1 MLVKSERESLGKKS
15 VLSLPL
21 ITGWVVF
28 ERWNERVNEKMRR
41 NTEGTEW
48 GMDWEMRSC
57 NGAEMRDWITKRLKH
72 SPIKMRDSIR
82 SKSGPSV
89 CAQLTQ
95 TPALVLKLSVLLWG
109 DWRIYVGQR
118 GSALSC
124 TSRSLSRYLEQDIDI
139 SSIESCF
146 HSTSLLWMFRGT
158 SIASFVFL
166 LTCYL
171 RFTPHSM
178 VLMKLPVCHIY
189 CINFLFYTVCKSL
202 T

>member
-1 MLVKSERESLGKKS
+1 
-15 VLSLPL
+15 
-21 ITGWVVF
+21 
-28 ERWNERVNEKMRR
+28 MRR
-41 NTEGTEW
+41 NTGGTQW

-57 NGAEMRDWITKRLKH
+57 NGAEMRDWITERLKH

-95 TPALVLKLSVLLWG
+95 TPALVLKLSVLLRG
-109 DWRIYVGQR
+109 DWRIYEGQR

-124 TSRSLSRYLEQDIDI
+124 TSRSLSRYLEQDNDI

-146 HSTSLLWMFRGT
+146 HSTSLVWMFWGT
-158 SIASFVFL
+158 SIASFAFHTFYGVNVAPSS
-166 LTCYL
+166 
-171 RFTPHSM
+171 PHTLYSFSILYSM
-178 VLMKLPVCHIY
+178 Y
-189 CINFLFYTVCKSL
+189 KSNI